1 MNYTNYSSFFGS
13 GDVFACTS
21 HNDLDYSINKNKK
34 SFIKNLKLNHS
45 NIAVPVQTHSNK
57 KQVCEDISRS
67 LIEKRMAACV
77 NIYPAVLSIYRYN
90 SEVVEDNEYLI
101 HIKTTADKFNEIR
114 KIIERLHNYETPEI
128 ISLEILE
135 GNEKYLKWIQ
145 DEID

>member
-1 MNYTNYSSFFGS
+1 M
-13 GDVFACTS
+13 V
-21 HNDLDYSINKNKK
+21 KK
-34 SFIKNLKLNHS
+34 YI
-45 NIAVPVQTHSNK
+45 IVQTHTNK
-57 KQVCEDISRS
+57 KQVCIDISRL
-67 LIEKRMAACV
+67 LIQKKIVACV

-90 SEVVEDNEYLI
+90 NEVVEDNEYLV
-101 HIKTTADKFNEIR
+101 HIKTTSDKFTEIR

>member
-1 MNYTNYSSFFGS
+1 M
-13 GDVFACTS
+13 V
-21 HNDLDYSINKNKK
+21 KK
-34 SFIKNLKLNHS
+34 YI
-45 NIAVPVQTHSNK
+45 IVQTHTNK
-57 KQVCEDISRS
+57 KQVYEDISRS

-77 NIYPAVLSIYRYN
+77 NIYPTVLSIYRHN
-90 SEVVEDNEYLI
+90 KEVVEDNEYLI
-101 HIKTTADKFNEIR
+101 HVKTASDKFTEIR

>member
-1 MNYTNYSSFFGS
+1 M
-13 GDVFACTS
+13 V
-21 HNDLDYSINKNKK
+21 KK
-34 SFIKNLKLNHS
+34 YI
-45 NIAVPVQTHSNK
+45 IVQTHTNK
-57 KQVCEDISRS
+57 KQIYENISKS
-67 LIEKRMAACV
+67 LIEKKMTACV

-101 HIKTTADKFNEIR
+101 HVKTTADKFNEIR

>member
-1 MNYTNYSSFFGS
+1 M
-13 GDVFACTS
+13 V
-21 HNDLDYSINKNKK
+21 KK
-34 SFIKNLKLNHS
+34 YI
-45 NIAVPVQTHSNK
+45 IVQTHTNK
-57 KQVCEDISRS
+57 KRVYEDISRS
-67 LIEKRMAACV
+67 LIKKRMAACV

-101 HIKTTADKFNEIR
+101 HVKTTADKFDEIR

-128 ISLEILE
+128 ISLEISE

>member
-1 MNYTNYSSFFGS
+1 M
-13 GDVFACTS
+13 V
-21 HNDLDYSINKNKK
+21 KK
-34 SFIKNLKLNHS
+34 YI
-45 NIAVPVQTHSNK
+45 IVQTHTNK
-57 KQVCEDISRS
+57 KQIYENISKS
-67 LIEKRMAACV
+67 LVEKKMTACV

-101 HIKTTADKFNEIR
+101 HVKTTANKFNEIR

>member
-1 MNYTNYSSFFGS
+1 M
-13 GDVFACTS
+13 
-21 HNDLDYSINKNKK
+21 LKK
-34 SFIKNLKLNHS
+34 YI
-45 NIAVPVQTHSNK
+45 IV
-57 KQVCEDISRS
+57 

-77 NIYPAVLSIYRYN
+77 NIYPAVFSIYRYN

-101 HIKTTADKFNEIR
+101 HVKTIADKFNEIR

-145 DEID
+145 NEID

>member
-1 MNYTNYSSFFGS
+1 M
-13 GDVFACTS
+13 V
-21 HNDLDYSINKNKK
+21 KK
-34 SFIKNLKLNHS
+34 YI
-45 NIAVPVQTHSNK
+45 IVQTHTNK
-57 KQVCEDISRS
+57 KQIYENISKS
-67 LIEKRMAACV
+67 LVEKKMAACV